1 MSKEKTTCFT
11 AGIVKGL
18 FERSDARRHFG
29 SLLNFTWHLN
39 VAAANGLLTAVE
51 GKTALTDAGR
61 AYYADKRLA
70 ELEDTRAYFWTG
82 QRDFEMTTTPEAA

>member
-18 FERSDARRHFG
+18 FERDDARRHFG
-29 SLLNFTWHLN
+29 SLMNHSWHTR
-39 VAAANGLLTAVE
+39 VAVE
-51 GKTALTDAGR
+51 GGLVMEVKGKLQLTDAGR
-61 AYYADKRLA
+61 AYYAEKRLS

>member
-18 FERSDARRHFG
+18 FEREDPHRHFG
-29 SLLNFTWHLN
+29 SLMNFSWHTL
-39 VAAANGLLTAVE
+39 VAAQSGLVRE
-51 GKTALTDAGR
+51 VKGKLQLTDTGR
-61 AYYADKRLA
+61 AYYSEKRLS

-82 QRDFEMTTTPEAA
+82 QRDFEMTTTAEAA